1 MNSSKECM
9 IHASSQATLRAPGGV
24 CASQCSIECGTC
36 WIAACIPNYLDGP
49 NTLPDCSECTMQ
61 LSPSSILIPYRRF
74 LNVLLCCWQQDKANL
89 LLLGSCSEMEWA
101 FWRIV
106 MRCIVCACMHIC
118 VCMYIIPQPTHAH
131 ILLTSIRTCITHDTE
146 CMSKVTIVYQVN
158 PAIFNR
164 FSCLS
169 VNACT

>member
-1 MNSSKECM
+1 M
-9 IHASSQATLRAPGGV
+9 
-24 CASQCSIECGTC
+24 
-36 WIAACIPNYLDGP
+36 PNYLDGP

-101 FWRIV
+101 FWRTV

-169 VNACT
+169 VNACTCKMGLKLVKLCKPVSTPLGLYCVNMATELVKL